1 MTRKE
6 EEKLV
11 KIFKA
16 LGEKIKEQYER
27 REPCPTNC
35 KDATKVFHW
44 AVDAG
49 KRLGMIELKD
59 YLDSMLKEEFG
70 GKNDIL

>member
-16 LGEKIKEQYER
+16 LGKKIEEQYER
-27 REPCPTNC
+27 REPYPTDC
-35 KDATKVFHW
+35 KDIRKMVHW
-44 AVDAG
+44 AVGAG
-49 KRLGMIELKD
+49 KRLGMIELKE

-70 GKNDIL
+70 GKND

>member
-6 EEKLV
+6 EEKLI

-16 LGEKIKEQYER
+16 LDKKIEDQHILNEQYENHNDGNLITR
-27 REPCPTNC
+27 AANSG
-35 KDATKVFHW
+35 KV
-44 AVDAG
+44 
-49 KRLGMIELKD
+49 LGMIELKD

-70 GKNDIL
+70 G

>member
-1 MTRKE
+1 MN
-6 EEKLV
+6 
-11 KIFKA
+11 
-16 LGEKIKEQYER
+16 Y
-27 REPCPTNC
+27 
-35 KDATKVFHW
+35 KDTTKVFHW

-70 GKNDIL
+70 DKND

>member
-16 LGEKIKEQYER
+16 LGKKIEEQYEC
-27 REPCPTNC
+27 REPCPMNC

-70 GKNDIL
+70 G

>member
-6 EEKLV
+6 EEKLI

-16 LGEKIKEQYER
+16 LDNKIKEQHER
-27 REPCPTNC
+27 REPYPIDC
-35 KDATKVFHW
+35 KDTKKVFHW

-49 KRLGMIELKD
+49 KRLGMIELKE
-59 YLDSMLKEEFG
+59 YLDSILKEEFG
-70 GKNDIL
+70 G

>member
-6 EEKLV
+6 EEKLI

-16 LGEKIKEQYER
+16 LDKKIEEQHEH
-27 REPCPTNC
+27 REPYPTDC
-35 KDATKVFHW
+35 KDIRKMVNW
-44 AVDAG
+44 VVDAG
-49 KRLGMIELKD
+49 KRLGMIELKE

-70 GKNDIL
+70 G

>member
-16 LGEKIKEQYER
+16 LDNKIKEQYER
-27 REPCPTNC
+27 RGSYPMNC
-35 KDATKVFHW
+35 KDAKKVFHW
-44 AVDAG
+44 AVGAG
-49 KRLGMIELKD
+49 KRLGMIELKE

-70 GKNDIL
+70 GKND

>member
-16 LGEKIKEQYER
+16 LEKKIEEQYEC
-27 REPCPTNC
+27 REPYPMDC
-35 KDATKVFHW
+35 KDIRKIVHW

-49 KRLGMIELKD
+49 KRLGMIELKE
-59 YLDSMLKEEFG
+59 YLDNVLKKEFG
-70 GKNDIL
+70 GKK